1 MRRMIAAA
9 ALVVVL
15 AFAASVHAAGPR
27 RFGHRAHTPNYS
39 KHAEIAAYGKAVY
52 PKYYKGFHARE
63 FQNLGVPHG
72 DIGLRGNDLNMGAW

>member
-1 MRRMIAAA
+1 MRRTIAAI
-9 ALVVVL
+9 AL
-15 AFAASVHAAGPR
+15 ASTLTLTASADAAGHGLFGR
-27 RFGHRAHTPNYS
+27 RHTPNYS
-39 KHAEIAAYGKAVY
+39 KHAEVAAYGKAVY